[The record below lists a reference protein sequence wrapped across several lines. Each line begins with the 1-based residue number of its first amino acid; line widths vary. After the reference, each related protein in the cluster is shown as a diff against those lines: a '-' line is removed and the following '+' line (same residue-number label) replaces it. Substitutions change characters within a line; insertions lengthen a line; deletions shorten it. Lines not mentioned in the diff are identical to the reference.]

1 MLSSS
6 HTHHCEA
13 VALPTIAPAFRETYM
28 VTGILPEEG
37 PAQVGPVALPAGR
50 WHYAEDDDDLVA
62 WATVDPMPGA
72 GRAWLALSAAH
83 AATGLIPVLLQPAP
97 PDPELGGQ
105 PNFGFYHPVDVALL
119 DQMSAEEVLAAHW
132 TSEFEDPRAAAG
144 RAPFGDRFP
153 GLARAQS
160 KPLPVTRLQH
170 ALSALPPA
178 HLGLVSARRPADV
191 PAIVGWSV
199 FGIDFYN
206 PDDDSP
212 DQPFYP
218 PGARSLQIGA
228 VLRSWETRFG
238 ARLLRIGG
246 DAILQLLVERPPPS
260 AELALRVAAEQYAF
274 ADEVAGTDGT
284 VISIAASL
292 AGAPIWEFWWD

>member
-1 MLSSS
+1 
-6 HTHHCEA
+6 
-13 VALPTIAPAFRETYM
+13 
-28 VTGILPEEG
+28 
-37 PAQVGPVALPAGR
+37 
-50 WHYAEDDDDLVA
+50 
-62 WATVDPMPGA
+62 MPGA

-83 AATGLIPVLLQPAP
+83 AATGLIPALLQPAP
-97 PDPELGGQ
+97 PGPEPGGQ
-105 PNFGFYHPVDVALL
+105 PYFGFYHPVDVALL
-119 DQMSAEEVLAAHW
+119 DQISAEEVLTAHW
-132 TSEFEDPRAAAG
+132 TSEFEDPRAAAS

-153 GLARAQS
+153 GLAPAQS
-160 KPLPVTRLQH
+160 EPLPAARLRH

-178 HLGLVSARRPADV
+178 HLGLVSASRPADV

-199 FGIDFYN
+199 FGVDFYK

-246 DAILQLLVERPPPS
+246 
-260 AELALRVAAEQYAF
+260 AL
-274 ADEVAGTDGT
+274 
-284 VISIAASL
+284 
-292 AGAPIWEFWWD
+292 